1 MKDIYIGPI
10 IKQKLSES
18 TMTIKEFSA
27 RINCDRTTVYDIFKR
42 KSIDTD
48 RLIKISEVLDFDFVN
63 EIYYK
68 RTPLPQK
75 SQTVFVTIEL
85 DVETLKSL
93 NLPDILTI
101 FLKDTEKPP

>member
-18 TMTIKEFSA
+18 SMTIKEFSA

-42 KSIDTD
+42 KSIDTE
-48 RLIKISEVLDFDFVN
+48 RLIKISDVLNLDFVN

-68 RTPLPQK
+68 RTPSPQK
-75 SQTVFVTIEL
+75 PQSVFLTIEIDK
-85 DVETLKSL
+85 DVLREL
-93 NLPDILTI
+93 NLPDSFTV
-101 FLKDTEKPP
+101 FVKNKV